1 MTDYVALAA
10 QLREIAQEIE
20 TGPEQ
25 DAQQEREEQAQD
37 DAMRAEALRL
47 LALTTMI
54 MFRNEWG
61 TREEVVILMSVQSDG
76 DHGEMDCERMLGA
89 LFMGRQ
95 TVALPGGLLL
105 VESSAAP
112 RRYMMI
118 EEPRG
123 E

>member
-1 MTDYVALAA
+1 MTDYKTMAE
-10 QLREIAQEIE
+10 QLREIAQQIE

-47 LALTTMI
+47 LVLTTI
-54 MFRNEWG
+54 IIARNKWG
-61 TREEVVILMSVQSDG
+61 LRKDITLLMAMQSKDNYSQ
-76 DHGEMDCERMLGA
+76 MDCVRMLGA

-112 RRYMMI
+112 RRYMLI
-118 EEPRG
+118 EEPRD